1 MATSQ
6 ITAELLHSLGDIAD
20 DDTLMAKVLKYVK
33 KLASQR
39 KQEDPTLMSKEEFYA
54 RVDKSL
60 EQARSGKVHRI
71 ESKEELSQF
80 LSSL

>member
-6 ITAELLHSLGDIAD
+6 ITAELFRSLGDIAD

-39 KQEDPTLMSKEEFYA
+39 KQEDPTLMNKEEFYA
-54 RVDKSL
+54 RVDKAKEGPSFKML
-60 EQARSGKVHRI
+60 PNEDLKTFLRRI
-71 ESKEELSQF
+71 GHDV
-80 LSSL
+80 

>member
-54 RVDKSL
+54 RVDKAKEGPSFKML
-60 EQARSGKVHRI
+60 PNEDLKTFLRRI
-71 ESKEELSQF
+71 GHDI
-80 LSSL
+80 

>member
-6 ITAELLHSLGDIAD
+6 ITAELFRSLGDIAD

-54 RVDKSL
+54 RVDKAKEGPSFKML
-60 EQARSGKVHRI
+60 PNEDLKTFLRRI
-71 ESKEELSQF
+71 GHDV
-80 LSSL
+80 